1 MPVCHGDN
9 YVLYAVV
16 NKFAIPH
23 SKFVTVLAAFDFD
36 NFCLPS
42 AAGTLNIVS
51 ISCSKSQA
59 LSVELLLVTALL
71 VFEELLAL
79 ASAISVP
86 VLFVV
91 VLLATELCC
100 AELFWP
106 ELPRTE
112 LLVVSDATVP
122 VVSVF

>member
-1 MPVCHGDN
+1 M
-9 YVLYAVV
+9 
-16 NKFAIPH
+16 
-23 SKFVTVLAAFDFD
+23 TVLAAFDFD

-59 LSVELLLVTALL
+59 LSVELLLGTALGTALL

-86 VLFVV
+86 MLFVV
-91 VLLATELCC
+91 VLLAPELCC

-112 LLVVSDATVP
+112 LLVVSDATVLEVP
-122 VVSVF
+122 VVSIAVVF